1 MQKVVDS
8 LFDFQPN
15 PKVEEK
21 AIPVKKAGKP
31 KGTTKRK
38 HTTTR
43 MNASSPD
50 SYSPPP
56 FTPSS
61 QSMVLY
67 NENEHFII
75 PVDE

>member
-8 LFDFQPN
+8 LFDFQSN

-21 AIPVKKAGKP
+21 VILVKKAGRP

-50 SYSPPP
+50 SYSSPPL
-56 FTPSS
+56 TPSS

-67 NENEHFII
+67 NKNEHSI
-75 PVDE
+75 VKMDE